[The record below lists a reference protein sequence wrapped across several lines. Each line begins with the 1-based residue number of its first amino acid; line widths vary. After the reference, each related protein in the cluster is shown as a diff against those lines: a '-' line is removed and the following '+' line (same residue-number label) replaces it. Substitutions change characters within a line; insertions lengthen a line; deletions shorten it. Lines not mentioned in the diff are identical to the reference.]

1 MHPQTRLP
9 ALRQELPSEG
19 RPMGRTRRVA
29 GVRRPAGQQ
38 TTRTFKGVHHRT
50 RAITQDVIL
59 IALDDQLLH
68 GHVATGVLLTGG
80 TNNFY
85 VAQTQP
91 LKMGMYSCRV
101 HWMSPEDAEDS
112 GGEGIVGTLVGLKFL
127 AKLTAVEEMCQCARD
142 QVQNDDEEEEDTTE
156 ASGEGAL

>member
-9 ALRQELPSEG
+9 ALGQELPSEG
-19 RPMGRTRRVA
+19 RPMRRTRRVA

-38 TTRTFKGVHHRT
+38 MTRTYRGVHHWT
-50 RAITQDVIL
+50 RAITQDMIL

-85 VAQTQP
+85 VAQKQP

-101 HWMSPEDAEDS
+101 HWMSPEAAEDS
-112 GGEGIVGTLVGLKFL
+112 GGEGIKFL
-127 AKLTAVEEMCQCARD
+127 AKLTAVEEMCRCARN
-142 QVQNDDEEEEDTTE
+142 QLQEDDEEEEDTTE
-156 ASGEGAL
+156 ASGEGAR

>member
-1 MHPQTRLP
+1 
-9 ALRQELPSEG
+9 
-19 RPMGRTRRVA
+19 MGRTRRVA

-38 TTRTFKGVHHRT
+38 RIRTYRGVHHWT

-68 GHVATGVLLTGG
+68 GHVATGILLTGG

-85 VAQTQP
+85 VAQKQP

-101 HWMSPEDAEDS
+101 HWMSPEAAEDS
-112 GGEGIVGTLVGLKFL
+112 GGEGIVGALVGLKFI
-127 AKLTAVEEMCQCARD
+127 AKLTAVEEMCQCARN
-142 QVQNDDEEEEDTTE
+142 QLPEDDVVDEDTTD